1 MVKVLNIIKV
11 LIGFHAFSRCDQTG
25 KFHGYRKK
33 SFQQT
38 PLRSPDVLD
47 TFGRLGNDE
56 PPIKTNL
63 TKFEKLVLK
72 KKNKLILCTL
82 TLVALKKKVS
92 RAHYITIQQKSAN
105 INWPS
110 LPDPNDYGWLFNGKD
125 QVFEPVMTSLA
136 PAPES
141 IIHLTVCNCKTNTR
155 LYNLSSGPHI
165 THYFGSSC

>member
-11 LIGFHAFSRCDQTG
+11 LIGFHAFSGCDQTG

-63 TKFEKLVLK
+63 TKFEKFVLNLHC
-72 KKNKLILCTL
+72 KNSVPSSVTTL
-82 TLVALKKKVS
+82 ADLRCQMFSKNQADSDSRPPTLAEGIISPYSGNPFSL
-92 RAHYITIQQKSAN
+92 
-105 INWPS
+105 PL
-110 LPDPNDYGWLFNGKD
+110 LPDPNDYGCLLNKND
-125 QVFEPVMTSLA
+125 QVFDICNDIFSTS
-136 PAPES
+136 P
-141 IIHLTVCNCKTNTR
+141 R
-155 LYNLSSGPHI
+155 LNYSFDHM
-165 THYFGSSC
+165 

>member
-72 KKNKLILCTL
+72 KKTSWFCVHSLLLPWRKRFPEHIISPYSRNLPTLIGHHCQIQMIMVGCL
-82 TLVALKKKVS
+82 TEKIKCS
-92 RAHYITIQQKSAN
+92 
-105 INWPS
+105 
-110 LPDPNDYGWLFNGKD
+110 
-125 QVFEPVMTSLA
+125 
-136 PAPES
+136 
-141 IIHLTVCNCKTNTR
+141 
-155 LYNLSSGPHI
+155 NL
-165 THYFGSSC
+165 

>member
-72 KKNKLILCTL
+72 KTQADSVYTHSCCLEEKGFQSTL
-82 TLVALKKKVS
+82 YHHTAEICQ
-92 RAHYITIQQKSAN
+92 H
-105 INWPS
+105 
-110 LPDPNDYGWLFNGKD
+110 
-125 QVFEPVMTSLA
+125 
-136 PAPES
+136 
-141 IIHLTVCNCKTNTR
+141 
-155 LYNLSSGPHI
+155 
-165 THYFGSSC
+165 